1 MLEMVLKEF
10 LLKLYDNFY
19 LLWLCDA
26 IIIVGNIVFVFSLPD
41 IALELDTMT
50 SLTGHYCAD
59 CGFQSGKILSTLIH
73 LSDFNIN
80 LRHPDNLLQKI
91 RHQNIA
97 HLQHKRLFS
106 NMLLNMDYVCNLP

>member
-59 CGFQSGKILSTLIH
+59 CGSKSFEHSNHKSTLLTIYLILEPFQPRKLH
-73 LSDFNIN
+73 
-80 LRHPDNLLQKI
+80 
-91 RHQNIA
+91 
-97 HLQHKRLFS
+97 
-106 NMLLNMDYVCNLP
+106 